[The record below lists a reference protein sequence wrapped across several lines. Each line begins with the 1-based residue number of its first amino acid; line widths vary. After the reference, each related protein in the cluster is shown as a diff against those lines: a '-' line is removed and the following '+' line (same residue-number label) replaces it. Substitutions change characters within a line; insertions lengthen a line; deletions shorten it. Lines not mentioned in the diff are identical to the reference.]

1 MPSRSLLSIQ
11 IQIIILRCVGRCLL
25 PECNKTWQDC
35 SYSFFN
41 NVKQLIK
48 VLLANIQTIS
58 ILLMTIN
65 KNLVVKGK
73 NPENKVK
80 I

>member
-11 IQIIILRCVGRCLL
+11 IQIIILRCVSRCLL
-25 PECNKTWQDC
+25 PECNRTWQDC
-35 SYSFFN
+35 SYSFFI

-48 VLLANIQTIS
+48 VLLANIQTILS
-58 ILLMTIN
+58 VLLMTIN

-73 NPENKVK
+73 HPEN
-80 I
+80 